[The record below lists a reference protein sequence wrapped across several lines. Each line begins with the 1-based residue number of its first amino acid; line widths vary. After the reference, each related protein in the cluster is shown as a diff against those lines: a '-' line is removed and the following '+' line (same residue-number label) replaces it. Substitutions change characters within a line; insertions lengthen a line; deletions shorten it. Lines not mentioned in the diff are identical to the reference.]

1 MKKEFPSSIILA
13 SRLLVLFLIIALA
26 YFLKSLL
33 VPVLFAII
41 LAITLFPLCRFL
53 EKLKLP
59 RAAASIIS
67 VIVAVL
73 IVSGLI
79 YFIVNQVIV
88 IGKNGEDISKNFVNI
103 YDSIQ
108 TFLVNK
114 FGIEPGAL
122 TSRLREEGQNALSNA
137 GTYISAAF
145 SSAGGTLANAVLVP
159 LYIFFFLYYRDFF
172 KEFFIRSNTSHT
184 PEETLSTL
192 SEIYEVIQSYLLGMV
207 MVMGIV
213 AVLNTGGLLIM
224 GIQYAWFFGTL
235 AALLILIPY
244 IGIAIGSII
253 PALFALATMDSYW
266 YALGV
271 ILWFQVVQFLEGN
284 FITPNIVGGK
294 ISLNPLVAIMSL
306 ILGGMLFGLAGL
318 ILALPLVAAIK
329 IILNQNETTQPFSF
343 VIGEPEKHHV
353 IKDSHQE
360 LLARYNINP
369 EEAKP
374 KTEEK
379 EEETKNSPDVPIH

>member
-1 MKKEFPSSIILA
+1 MKKEFPTSIILA
-13 SRLLVLFLIIALA
+13 NRLLVLFLIIALA

-53 EKLKLP
+53 EKFNLP

-67 VIVAVL
+67 VIFAVL
-73 IVSGLI
+73 VVSGLI

-108 TFLVNK
+108 TFLNNK
-114 FGIEPGAL
+114 FGLEPGAL

-145 SSAGGTLANAVLVP
+145 SSAGGTLANGILVP

-172 KEFFIRSNTSHT
+172 KDFFIRANSSFP
-184 PEETLSTL
+184 PEKTLATL
-192 SEIYEVIQSYLLGMV
+192 GEIYAVIQSYLLGMG

-213 AVLNTGGLLIM
+213 AILNTVGLLLM

-244 IGIAIGSII
+244 IGIAIGSVV

-294 ISLNPLVAIMSL
+294 VSLNPLIAIMSL
-306 ILGGMLFGLAGL
+306 LLGGMLFGLAGL
-318 ILALPLVAAIK
+318 ILALPLVASIK
-329 IILNQNETTQPFSF
+329 IILNLNETTRPFSF
-343 VIGEPEKHHV
+343 LIGEPEKHHV
-353 IKDSHQE
+353 EKNSHQKLIE
-360 LLARYNINP
+360 NYGIRQDEVNSKI
-369 EEAKP
+369 
-374 KTEEK
+374 EEK
-379 EEETKNSPDVPIH
+379 ID

>member
-1 MKKEFPSSIILA
+1 MRTKYPSSFIIVA
-13 SRLLVLFLIIALA
+13 RLLVLFLIVALA
-26 YFLKSLL
+26 YFLKGILI
-33 VPVLFAII
+33 PVLFAVI
-41 LAITLFPLCRFL
+41 LAITLFPLCSFL
-53 EKLKLP
+53 ERLKLP

-67 VIVAVL
+67 VITATFIL
-73 IVSGLI
+73 SGIV

-88 IGKNGEDISKNFVNI
+88 IGKDGDDMSRNFVNI

-108 TFLVNK
+108 RFLESQ
-114 FGIEPGAL
+114 FGVEPGVL
-122 TSRLREEGQNALSNA
+122 TSEIREQGQKALANA

-145 SSAGGTLANAVLVP
+145 SSAGGTLANAILVP

-172 KEFFIRSNTSHT
+172 KDFFIRVNSST
-184 PEETLSTL
+184 PPEKTLLTIG
-192 SEIYEVIQSYLLGMV
+192 EIYAVIQSYLLGMV

-213 AVLNTGGLLIM
+213 AILNTTGLLIM

-271 ILWFQVVQFLEGN
+271 ILWFQVVQFFEGN

-294 ISLNPLVAIMSL
+294 VSLNPLVAIMSL
-306 ILGGMLFGLAGL
+306 LLGGMLFGLAGL
-318 ILALPLVAAIK
+318 ILALPLVASIK
-329 IILNQNETTQPFSF
+329 IILNLDETTRPFSF
-343 VIGEPEKHHV
+343 LIGEPEKEHLAR
-353 IKDSHQE
+353 DSHQK
-360 LLARYNINP
+360 LLKQYHINSLEVERKI
-369 EEAKP
+369 EEDVK
-374 KTEEK
+374 EK
-379 EEETKNSPDVPIH
+379 DEK

>member
-1 MKKEFPSSIILA
+1 MNKEYPSSFILA

-33 VPVLFAII
+33 IPVLFAVI

-59 RAAASIIS
+59 RASASIIS
-67 VIVAVL
+67 VILAIL

-108 TFLVNK
+108 NFLENK
-114 FGIEPGAL
+114 FGVEQGAL

-145 SSAGGTLANAVLVP
+145 SSAGGTLANAILVP

-172 KEFFIRSNTSHT
+172 QDFFIRANGSHSPT
-184 PEETLSTL
+184 TTLATMG
-192 SEIYEVIQSYLLGMV
+192 EIYAVIQSYLLGMV

-213 AVLNTGGLLIM
+213 AILNTAGLLIL

-244 IGIAIGSII
+244 IGIAIGSVI

-271 ILWFQVVQFLEGN
+271 IVWFQVVQFLEG
-284 FITPNIVGGK
+284 TLK
-294 ISLNPLVAIMSL
+294 HLLSSCLN
-306 ILGGMLFGLAGL
+306 
-318 ILALPLVAAIK
+318 
-329 IILNQNETTQPFSF
+329 
-343 VIGEPEKHHV
+343 
-353 IKDSHQE
+353 
-360 LLARYNINP
+360 LLL
-369 EEAKP
+369 
-374 KTEEK
+374 
-379 EEETKNSPDVPIH
+379 